1 MIHDFHPSA
10 LEAEAQVEAS
20 LIYLVSSRTAKAKKK
35 QNKNPPEDL
44 KLLLASSGT
53 STQAFTDMC
62 TSVKTSSTNALAF
75 NLALKYFTRLMSRYQ
90 GPEASWTSQRQMCF
104 SSLLQLLVTVSVSLQ
119 LFSPFKDIPLYSP
132 GWP

>member
-1 MIHDFHPSA
+1 MVIHDFHPSA

-20 LIYLVSSRTAKAKKK
+20 LIYLVSSRTAKATETLPQKKKK

-62 TSVKTSSTNALAF
+62 TSVKISSTNALAF
-75 NLALKYFTRLMSRYQ
+75 NLAFTRLM
-90 GPEASWTSQRQMCF
+90 
-104 SSLLQLLVTVSVSLQ
+104 
-119 LFSPFKDIPLYSP
+119 
-132 GWP
+132 

>member
-1 MIHDFHPSA
+1 MVVNGFHPSA

-20 LIYLVSSRTAKAKKK
+20 LIYLVSSRTAKATETLPQKKKKK

-62 TSVKTSSTNALAF
+62 TSVKISSTNALAF
-75 NLALKYFTRLMSRYQ
+75 NLAFTSILQ
-90 GPEASWTSQRQMCF
+90 G
-104 SSLLQLLVTVSVSLQ
+104 
-119 LFSPFKDIPLYSP
+119 
-132 GWP
+132 